1 MRWVEITVNATDESA
16 EAVSNILIEEGCG
29 GTATSS
35 LVKSEKQ
42 TKNDIMGYLPV
53 DDRLEDRLQNIRERV
68 KALPDLELSL
78 VSDEITLKWVQDEE
92 WASAWKK
99 FFKPLKIGRIVI
111 RPTWEQYSPQPDDIV
126 IDLDPGMAF
135 GTGSHPTTKLCLEAL
150 QDYVKGG
157 ETVLDMGTG
166 SAILAMAAARLGAA
180 RVVGL
185 EIDPVA
191 VEAAVENVK
200 RVNLEDTIKIERAD
214 SPSTFEGQADIVLA
228 NIIAKVI
235 INMAEG
241 LASKVKPGGV
251 LIASGIVVERSQEV
265 IDTLT
270 GLGLKLHEVRQEG
283 DWVALVFMQSA

>member
-1 MRWVEITVNATDESA
+1 MRWVEITVNATGESA

-35 LVKSEKQ
+35 LVKSDKQ
-42 TKNDIMGYLPV
+42 TANDIIGYLPV
-53 DDRLEDRLQNIRERV
+53 DDRLEGRLQNISERV
-68 KALPDLELSL
+68 KTLPDLGLSL
-78 VSDEITLKWVQDEE
+78 ASDEITIKRVKDEE

-99 FFKPLKIGRIVI
+99 FFKPLKIGRVVI
-111 RPTWEQYSPQPDDIV
+111 RPTWEEYDPQPDDIV

-191 VEAAVENVK
+191 VEAAVDNVK
-200 RVNLEDTIKIERAD
+200 RVNLGNTIKIERAD
-214 SPSTFEGQADIVLA
+214 SPSAFEGQADIVLA

-235 INMAEG
+235 IDMAEG
-241 LASKVKPGGV
+241 LASKVRPGGI

-270 GLGLKLHEVRQEG
+270 SLGLKLHEVRQGG
-283 DWVALVFMQSA
+283 DWVALVFKQPD